1 MMIDGRIHLFKARK
15 IFSMFSSYMFCT
27 CLPTLQQALSNQR
40 PLFLR
45 SGPSFG
51 VCYPSKCFS
60 TKAVVRTPSTSTRIV
75 DVDLSTHTVVLIDA
89 NSLLHAD
96 YHAGT
101 KASDKTDHKALRWR
115 KKKAIHTFVIQ
126 IANLINQAA
135 EDASASQR
143 KTPSLKVYAVFDHPS
158 ERGPR
163 FNTPSYK
170 ATRPATP
177 EDLPDQIDSARK
189 FCELSGIA
197 TLCVAGCE
205 ADDTIASLVKL
216 YLSSHSNMSD
226 STTECEAPMGMNSPQ
241 PSSPNILILSDDKD
255 MRQCLTHPSVK
266 VVRVRQKW
274 EVMDESDVENT
285 QKVKPS
291 QLSDWL
297 ALVGDKSD
305 NIPGVRGIG
314 PVKASSLLKLYP
326 TVEDILANVE
336 TVHLTSKTS
345 SKKDKIIRDQLR
357 ASAESLRHSL
367 SLTKLDFDV
376 PLPDEFKSP
385 WCFELSA
392 EESVEFLQNKHLWRA
407 AERFSEAV
415 KKLAMQ
421 NTGHTVEASTHTT
434 QAQTGAQ
441 VES

>member
-1 MMIDGRIHLFKARK
+1 
-15 IFSMFSSYMFCT
+15 
-27 CLPTLQQALSNQR
+27 
-40 PLFLR
+40 
-45 SGPSFG
+45 
-51 VCYPSKCFS
+51 
-60 TKAVVRTPSTSTRIV
+60 
-75 DVDLSTHTVVLIDA
+75 
-89 NSLLHAD
+89 
-96 YHAGT
+96 
-101 KASDKTDHKALRWR
+101 
-115 KKKAIHTFVIQ
+115 
-126 IANLINQAA
+126 
-135 EDASASQR
+135 
-143 KTPSLKVYAVFDHPS
+143 
-158 ERGPR
+158 
-163 FNTPSYK
+163 
-170 ATRPATP
+170 
-177 EDLPDQIDSARK
+177 
-189 FCELSGIA
+189 
-197 TLCVAGCE
+197 
-205 ADDTIASLVKL
+205 
-216 YLSSHSNMSD
+216 MS
-226 STTECEAPMGMNSPQ
+226 SPQ
-241 PSSPNILILSDDKD
+241 PSSPNILIVSDDKD

-266 VVRVRQKW
+266 LVRLKRKW
-274 EVMDESDVENT
+274 EVMDESDVENE
-285 QKVKPS
+285 QKVKPT

-314 PVKASSLLKLYP
+314 PVKASSLLKLHP

-345 SKKDKIIRDQLR
+345 SKKDKILRDQLR
-357 ASAESLRHSL
+357 SSAESLRHSL

-392 EESVEFLQNKHLWRA
+392 EESVEFLQKKNLGRA